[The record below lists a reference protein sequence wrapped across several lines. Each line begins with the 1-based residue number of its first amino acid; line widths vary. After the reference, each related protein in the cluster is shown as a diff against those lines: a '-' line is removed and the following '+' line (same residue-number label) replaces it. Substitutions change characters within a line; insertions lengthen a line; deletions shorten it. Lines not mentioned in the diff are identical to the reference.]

1 MKKSYRCTI
10 KDIAI
15 RAGVS
20 AQTVSRVINDSPN
33 VSLQTRQRVQKLIQE
48 LGYQPNLVARNL
60 VKQSSMNVGV
70 TVSSLE
76 YIGPHLFLTGIE
88 RQAVEY
94 GYSLTLTILDD
105 PIPENLEDWV
115 RMLLAHQVSGI
126 IWVVPEYGNNYAW
139 WRKPEQVEFLTS
151 FPIVFMNARPVPGTS
166 VVSPDDRHGAYL
178 ATRHLLEQGY
188 RQIGII
194 TGPSDGWEAN
204 QRLTG
209 WREALLEAG
218 IVPTERQIAEG
229 NWKAEC
235 GEPCLKKL
243 LQDYPEMDAIFVSSD
258 QMALGVLHAAPR
270 LGIRIPQDLAIAG
283 FDDFPETAY
292 YTPPLTTIRR
302 KHIETGKLAMRELHR
317 RIQAYKEGKPI
328 ELSSV
333 YMQPELVIRDSTP
346 RKTSSR
352 W

>member
-1 MKKSYRCTI
+1 
-10 KDIAI
+10 
-15 RAGVS
+15 
-20 AQTVSRVINDSPN
+20 
-33 VSLQTRQRVQKLIQE
+33 
-48 LGYQPNLVARNL
+48 
-60 VKQSSMNVGV
+60 MNVGV
-70 TVSSLE
+70 MVSSLE

-94 GYSLTLTILDD
+94 GYSLILTILDD
-105 PIPENLEDWV
+105 PIPENLEEPV

-139 WRKPEQVEFLTS
+139 WRKPGQAEFLAN

-178 ATRHLLEQGY
+178 VTRHLLEQGY

-204 QRLTG
+204 QRLAG
-209 WREALLEAG
+209 WRDALLEKG
-218 IVPTERQIAEG
+218 ISPQENQVAVG

-243 LQDYPEMDAIFVSSD
+243 LKDYPEMDALFVSSD
-258 QMALGVLHAAPR
+258 QMALGVLSAAFR
-270 LGIRIPQDLAIAG
+270 LGIHIPEDLAIAG

-292 YTPPLTTIRR
+292 YTPPLTTVRR

-317 RIQAYKEGKPI
+317 KIQAYKAGKPL
-328 ELSSV
+328 EHGSV
-333 YMQPELVIRDSTP
+333 YMQPELIIRNSTP
-346 RKTSSR
+346 PKTPAEKH
-352 W
+352 